1 MPLKTWGGSSD
12 IPYFRSRGCMDWYP
26 STKFK
31 NTHIVYDSNHIG
43 IGVRKGSH
51 CPWVI
56 YQCLEVIPNSMVE
69 LFLVTRLTSNPEKR
83 GSSDWKTPVG
93 FYRRGAIIHEI

>member
-1 MPLKTWGGSSD
+1 
-12 IPYFRSRGCMDWYP
+12 MDWYP

-31 NTHIVYDSNHIG
+31 NTHILYDSNHVG

-69 LFLVTRLTSNPEKR
+69 LFLVTRLTSNPEKEDHQIGR
-83 GSSDWKTPVG
+83 PRWGSTVG
-93 FYRRGAIIHEI
+93 GQLFMRFE